1 VHRLCRDPVRTS
13 EQALKARQLLFLNL
27 LAFSPRSDAMNLRT
41 LISLAAFAVST
52 AALSQTSPSPGAA
65 ASMPM
70 QPMKGMPGHQDMKQ
84 SMAKG
89 MEMMQNMPMS
99 GNVDKD
105 FAMMM
110 KVHHQ
115 QAIDMAQLELE
126 RGKSPEMKAVAT
138 QIIKAQKKEI
148 AQFDRWLAKQK

>member
-1 VHRLCRDPVRTS
+1 
-13 EQALKARQLLFLNL
+13 
-27 LAFSPRSDAMNLRT
+27 MNLRT
-41 LISLAAFAVST
+41 LISLSAFAVST
-52 AALSQTSPSPGAA
+52 AALSQTTPSTGAA

-70 QPMKGMPGHQDMKQ
+70 QSMQGMPGNHDMRQ

-89 MEMMQNMPMS
+89 MGTMQNMPMS

-105 FAMMM
+105 FAMLM

-115 QAIDMAQLELE
+115 QAIDMAQMELE
-126 RGKSPEMKAVAT
+126 GGKSPEMKAIAT

-148 AQFDRWLAKQK
+148 AQFERWLAKQK